1 MSRWQSCRDTTSR
14 DVFLGRAATMEFKVQ
29 EREAGVWSFDPLSR
43 RRSGEMGTESERASG
58 ERRRRAGGKA
68 NSNLTNEKVSRKS
81 DASKLARL
89 WCATKGVKD
98 GKSELLR
105 YVKKSGRKR
114 ERERET
120 VHRREVCVLGRKGWK
135 RRRGWK
141 ARFLCVVETDWKAT
155 GKKFKGILEK
165 VASSFAVIDARWK
178 TSLFLRAFPKRW
190 KQKERRSNVKR
201 NPDQESF
208 YIIFSLFLSLSLFS
222 FLFLSSSPLPF
233 YSLRLKGAIIA
244 FYVLWLDG
252 SSLRGFAVHVK
263 RDDYKA
269 EFHRWSHLSRIR
281 A

>member
-1 MSRWQSCRDTTSR
+1 MRDK
-14 DVFLGRAATMEFKVQ
+14 GRQ
-29 EREAGVWSFDPLSR
+29 RRQVWAI
-43 RRSGEMGTESERASG
+43 TIC
-58 ERRRRAGGKA
+58 K
-68 NSNLTNEKVSRKS
+68 KK
-81 DASKLARL
+81 
-89 WCATKGVKD
+89 WTK
-98 GKSELLR
+98 E
-105 YVKKSGRKR
+105 R
-114 ERERET
+114 ERERD
-120 VHRREVCVLGRKGWK
+120 RSSKGS
-135 RRRGWK
+135 
-141 ARFLCVVETDWKAT
+141 LCVGAKGMEKEEGVESSFSLCSRNWLKSN
-155 GKKFKGILEK
+155 GEGILEK

>member
-141 ARFLCVVETDWKAT
+141 VRFLCVVETDWKAT

-208 YIIFSLFLSLSLFS
+208 YIIFSLSLSLSLPFFFPLPFLLPPS
-222 FLFLSSSPLPF
+222 FLFSSF
-233 YSLRLKGAIIA
+233 KGGNNCFLRFMVGWFEFERLCSSRETG
-244 FYVLWLDG
+244 WL
-252 SSLRGFAVHVK
+252 
-263 RDDYKA
+263 
-269 EFHRWSHLSRIR
+269 
-281 A
+281 

>member
-120 VHRREVCVLGRKGWK
+120 VHRREVCVLGRKEKEEG
-135 RRRGWK
+135 
-141 ARFLCVVETDWKAT
+141 VE
-155 GKKFKGILEK
+155 
-165 VASSFAVIDARWK
+165 SSFSLCSRNWLKSNGEEIQRDSWK
-178 TSLFLRAFPKRW
+178 SCFEFCGDRCAMENFSFPSSVSKTMETKGASFERETKPWSRIFL
-190 KQKERRSNVKR
+190 
-201 NPDQESF
+201 
-208 YIIFSLFLSLSLFS
+208 YHFLSLSLSFPFFFPLPFLLPPS
-222 FLFLSSSPLPF
+222 FLFSSF
-233 YSLRLKGAIIA
+233 KGGNNCFLRFMVGWFEFERLCSSRETG
-244 FYVLWLDG
+244 WL
-252 SSLRGFAVHVK
+252 
-263 RDDYKA
+263 
-269 EFHRWSHLSRIR
+269 
-281 A
+281 